1 MLVNKME
8 QLFANKQ
15 KHRALSQIMGRVVIH
30 LHGKTKNKSLRNAI
44 EEYGARLSS
53 KSIKIEEHSDKLSA
67 QDYVAKIESQGDL
80 ILLDENGVQHS
91 SVEFSKEIS
100 KAQLKA
106 SDTHLLIGPA
116 EGWEGIERANYRR
129 ISLSRLTMPHELASL
144 VLVEQVYRACEIIR
158 GSSYHKQ

>member
-1 MLVNKME
+1 M
-8 QLFANKQ
+8 FANKQ
-15 KHRALSQIMGRVVIH
+15 KHRALSESMGRVVIH
-30 LHGKTKNKSLRNAI
+30 LHGKTKNKSLRNVI
-44 EEYGARLSS
+44 EEYGVRLSS

-67 QDYVAKIESQGDL
+67 QDYIAKIESQGDL
-80 ILLDENGVQHS
+80 VLLDENGVQHT
-91 SVEFSKEIS
+91 SVEFSKEIT

-116 EGWEGIERANYRR
+116 EGWEGIERGNYQR

>member
-1 MLVNKME
+1 
-8 QLFANKQ
+8 
-15 KHRALSQIMGRVVIH
+15 MGRVVIH
-30 LHGKTKNKSLRNAI
+30 LHGKTKNKSLRNVI

-67 QDYVAKIESQGDL
+67 QDYIAKIESQGDL
-80 ILLDENGVQHS
+80 VLLDENGVQHT
-91 SVEFSKEIS
+91 SVEFSKVIS
-100 KAQLKA
+100 KVQLKA

-116 EGWEGIERANYRR
+116 EGWEGIERGNYQR

>member
-1 MLVNKME
+1 M
-8 QLFANKQ
+8 FANKQ
-15 KHRALSQIMGRVVIH
+15 KHRALSESMGRVVIH
-30 LHGKTKNKSLRNAI
+30 LHGKTKNKSLRNVI

-67 QDYVAKIESQGDL
+67 QDYIAKIESQGDL
-80 ILLDENGVQHS
+80 VLLDENGVQHT
-91 SVEFSKEIS
+91 SVEFSKEIT

-116 EGWEGIERANYRR
+116 EGWEGIERGNYQR

>member
-1 MLVNKME
+1 M
-8 QLFANKQ
+8 FANKQ
-15 KHRALSQIMGRVVIH
+15 KHRALSQFMGRVVIH

-53 KSIKIEEHSDKLSA
+53 KSIKIDEHSDKLSA
-67 QDYVAKIESQGDL
+67 RDYVARIESQGNL
-80 ILLDENGVQHS
+80 ILLDENGVQHTS
-91 SVEFSKEIS
+91 EEFAKEIS

-106 SDTHLLIGPA
+106 SDTHFLVGPA
-116 EGWEGIERANYRR
+116 EGWEGIERGNYQR

>member
-1 MLVNKME
+1 
-8 QLFANKQ
+8 
-15 KHRALSQIMGRVVIH
+15 MGRVVIH
-30 LHGKTKNKSLRNAI
+30 LHGKTKNKSLRNVI
-44 EEYGARLSS
+44 EEYGVRLSS

-67 QDYVAKIESQGDL
+67 QDYIAKIESQGDL
-80 ILLDENGVQHS
+80 VLLDENGVQHT
-91 SVEFSKEIS
+91 SVEFSKEIT

-116 EGWEGIERANYRR
+116 EGWEGIERGNYQR

>member
-1 MLVNKME
+1 M
-8 QLFANKQ
+8 FANKQ
-15 KHRALSQIMGRVVIH
+15 KHRALSESMGRVVIH
-30 LHGKTKNKSLRNAI
+30 LHGKTKNKSLRNVI

-67 QDYVAKIESQGDL
+67 QDYIAKIESQGDL
-80 ILLDENGVQHS
+80 VLLDENGVQHT
-91 SVEFSKEIS
+91 SVEFSKVIS

-116 EGWEGIERANYRR
+116 EGWEGIERGNYQR